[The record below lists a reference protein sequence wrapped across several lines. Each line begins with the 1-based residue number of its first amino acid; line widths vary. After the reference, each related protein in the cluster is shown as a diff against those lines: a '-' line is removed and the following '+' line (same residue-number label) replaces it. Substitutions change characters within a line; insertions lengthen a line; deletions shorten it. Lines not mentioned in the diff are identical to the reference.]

1 QPPSEP
7 AAEHTEPV
15 TDNTNV
21 TKEDEETAG
30 KQATTEVNA
39 PDGEHTTEVAEPPSA
54 TGDATPASGK
64 KDSKR
69 KSTGAV
75 PEHRMKKTP
84 KKKTGPALHLDC
96 KPGEHYW
103 ARLKGYPPWPAIIC
117 DEEMLPESLLAS
129 RPISTA
135 RPDGSLRHDFEEG
148 GKNAKDRTFPV
159 MFLFTNEF
167 SWLVNTGLTP
177 LDPEQCKE
185 KPKGKMTKALS
196 SAYELAVENHDLQY
210 YKDELKRFQEEH
222 QQYLESVAE
231 AEAEAERVAEEKAKA
246 AEEAAKEEE
255 KKPKKK
261 ARKSKGADEDAEM
274 DDAEAPKSTKK
285 RKKDA
290 ESETEGK
297 VSSTKAMKMS
307 TKLTLRKPK
316 KTPKV
321 TKLNAPKTPNGES
334 SAKKAAKPKKKVSAP
349 KEEDEKEAQPQ
360 MTEAERLQQ
369 REKAVLYLRHRL
381 QKGFLS
387 RDQAPQEHEM
397 ASMAD
402 FFGQLE
408 NYDNLEPSI
417 IRVTKIHKVLK
428 AIVKLHSIP
437 KDEEYNFK
445 KRSAAMLEVWNKKM
459 ESDGDGA
466 ASAPPATSEEPK
478 SAPAAPAEEKE
489 PETNGESKAAE
500 PDTKPEQP
508 DTEAK
513 EGAEKEAEEKPEEK
527 GAEAADKIEEKAV
540 EKSGEETTQQA
551 VEEPPAAPVEK
562 TAPGNDARDE
572 AVDGEGDVSMQTA
585 PEVPAETA

>member
-1 QPPSEP
+1 MADEPTTHDPAPADAPAQPPSEP
-7 AAEHTEPV
+7 AAEPTEPV
-15 TDNTNV
+15 ADSTNV

-261 ARKSKGADEDAEM
+261 ARKSKGADEDVEM

-290 ESETEGK
+290 ESETEG
-297 VSSTKAMKMS
+297 
-307 TKLTLRKPK
+307 KPK

-369 REKAVLYLRHRL
+369 REKAVL
-381 QKGFLS
+381 
-387 RDQAPQEHEM
+387 
-397 ASMAD
+397 
-402 FFGQLE
+402 
-408 NYDNLEPSI
+408 
-417 IRVTKIHKVLK
+417 
-428 AIVKLHSIP
+428 
-437 KDEEYNFK
+437 
-445 KRSAAMLEVWNKKM
+445 
-459 ESDGDGA
+459 
-466 ASAPPATSEEPK
+466 
-478 SAPAAPAEEKE
+478 
-489 PETNGESKAAE
+489 
-500 PDTKPEQP
+500 
-508 DTEAK
+508 
-513 EGAEKEAEEKPEEK
+513 
-527 GAEAADKIEEKAV
+527 
-540 EKSGEETTQQA
+540 
-551 VEEPPAAPVEK
+551 
-562 TAPGNDARDE
+562 
-572 AVDGEGDVSMQTA
+572 
-585 PEVPAETA
+585 

>member
-1 QPPSEP
+1 MADEPTTHDTAPADAPAQPPSET
-7 AAEHTEPV
+7 AAEPTEPV

-21 TKEDEETAG
+21 TKEDEQTAG

-39 PDGEHTTEVAEPPSA
+39 PDGEQTTEVAEPPSA
-54 TGDATPASGK
+54 IGDATPASGK

-84 KKKTGPALHLDC
+84 KKKTGPTLHLDC

-135 RPDGSLRHDFEEG
+135 RPDGSLRQDFEEG

-261 ARKSKGADEDAEM
+261 ARKSKDADEDVEM

-290 ESETEGK
+290 DSEAEN
-297 VSSTKAMKMS
+297 
-307 TKLTLRKPK
+307 KPK

-349 KEEDEKEAQPQ
+349 KEEDEKDAQPQ

-466 ASAPPATSEEPK
+466 ASAPPVTSEEPK
-478 SAPAAPAEEKE
+478 SAPAGPSEEKE
-489 PETNGESKAAE
+489 PLTNGETKAAE
-500 PDTKPEQP
+500 PEAKSEQP
-508 DTEAK
+508 DA
-513 EGAEKEAEEKPEEK
+513 EGAEKDTEEKPEEK

-540 EKSGEETTQQA
+540 EKSDEETTQQA

-572 AVDGEGDVSMQTA
+572 AMDGEGDVSMQTA
-585 PEVPAETA
+585 PEMPAEAA

>member
-1 QPPSEP
+1 MADEPTTHDTAPADAPAQPPSET
-7 AAEHTEPV
+7 AAEPTEPV

-39 PDGEHTTEVAEPPSA
+39 PDGEQTTEVAEPPSA
-54 TGDATPASGK
+54 IGDATPASGK

-84 KKKTGPALHLDC
+84 KKKTGPTLHLDC

-135 RPDGSLRHDFEEG
+135 RPDGSLRQDFEEG

-261 ARKSKGADEDAEM
+261 ARKSKGADEDVEM
-274 DDAEAPKSTKK
+274 DDEEAPKSTKK

-290 ESETEGK
+290 DSEAEN
-297 VSSTKAMKMS
+297 
-307 TKLTLRKPK
+307 KPK

-445 KRSAAMLEVWNKKM
+445 KRSAVMLEVWNKKM

-466 ASAPPATSEEPK
+466 ASAPPVTSEEPK
-478 SAPAAPAEEKE
+478 SAPAGPSEEKE
-489 PETNGESKAAE
+489 PATNGETKAAE
-500 PDTKPEQP
+500 PEAKPEQP
-508 DTEAK
+508 DAEAK
-513 EGAEKEAEEKPEEK
+513 EGAEKDTEEKPEEK

-551 VEEPPAAPVEK
+551 VDEPPAAPVEK

-585 PEVPAETA
+585 PEMPAEAA

>member
-1 QPPSEP
+1 MADEPTTHDTAPADAPAQPPSET
-7 AAEHTEPV
+7 AAEPTEPV

-21 TKEDEETAG
+21 TKEDEQTAG

-39 PDGEHTTEVAEPPSA
+39 PDGEQTTEVAEPPSA
-54 TGDATPASGK
+54 IGDATPASGK

-84 KKKTGPALHLDC
+84 KKKTGPTLHLDC

-135 RPDGSLRHDFEEG
+135 RPDGSLRQDFEEG

-261 ARKSKGADEDAEM
+261 ARKSKGADEDVEM

-290 ESETEGK
+290 DSEAEN
-297 VSSTKAMKMS
+297 
-307 TKLTLRKPK
+307 KPK

-349 KEEDEKEAQPQ
+349 KEEDEKDAQPQ

-466 ASAPPATSEEPK
+466 ASAPPVTSEEPK
-478 SAPAAPAEEKE
+478 SAPAGPSEEKE
-489 PETNGESKAAE
+489 PLTNGETKAAE
-500 PDTKPEQP
+500 PEAKSEQP
-508 DTEAK
+508 DA
-513 EGAEKEAEEKPEEK
+513 EGAEKDTEEKPEEK

-540 EKSGEETTQQA
+540 EKSDEETTQQA

-572 AVDGEGDVSMQTA
+572 AMDGEGDVSMQTA
-585 PEVPAETA
+585 PEMPAEAA